1 MRWLSRCG
9 LQRTDSRRVFLVKQ
23 AGVKR
28 AAFFLGLG
36 LCFMAVAASGS
47 DSPAGDSP
55 VANSKRSAP
64 VWVAPKKVLKRRF
77 KDPLPKYPVMARIN
91 FIQGKVLLNVVIDED
106 GNVEKTHVLKGHPF
120 LALAALQ
127 SVRNWRFKPFI
138 TNGQRTPIRT
148 TIAVPFV
155 LRRRNFRAPFLPPH
169 RAARDL
175 EQRISPPEILTSKK
189 ELGNG
194 NTSGERDSVRLRVL
208 LSETGMVEDAR
219 IVSGDAGLL
228 PGAVACAMRMR
239 FKPAYFGTI
248 PVPWYFELEVPLDEI
263 LEKEDDEMEKMSSAV
278 RLPNR
283 TGSDVH

>member
-1 MRWLSRCG
+1 M
-9 LQRTDSRRVFLVKQ
+9 QRTVSRRVTLVKQ

-55 VANSKRSAP
+55 VAHSKRSEP
-64 VWVAPKKVLKRRF
+64 LWVAGKEVLKRRF
-77 KDPLPKYPVMARIN
+77 IDLRPKYPIIAKIN

-106 GNVEKTHVLKGHPF
+106 GHVEKIHVLKGHPF

-127 SVRNWRFKPFI
+127 SVRNLRFKPFF

-148 TIAVPFV
+148 TFTVPFI
-155 LRRRNFRAPFLPPH
+155 LRRRNFKDPFLPPD

-189 ELGNG
+189 ELENG
-194 NTSGERDSVRLRVL
+194 NTSGERDSVCLRVL
-208 LSETGMVEDAR
+208 LSEAGRVEDAE

-228 PGAVACAMRMR
+228 PGALACAMRMR

-248 PVPWYFELEVPLDEI
+248 AVPWYFELEVPLDEI
-263 LEKEDDEMEKMSSAV
+263 LEKEDDEREKMNSAV

>member
-1 MRWLSRCG
+1 M
-9 LQRTDSRRVFLVKQ
+9 FLVKQ

-28 AAFFLGLG
+28 AAFFLSLG
-36 LCFMAVAASGS
+36 LCFMAVAARGS

-55 VANSKRSAP
+55 VANSKRSEP
-64 VWVAPKKVLKRRF
+64 LWVAPKKVLKRRF
-77 KDPLPKYPVMARIN
+77 KDPLPKYPVLARIN
-91 FIQGKVLLNVVIDED
+91 FIQGKVLLDVVIDED

-120 LALAALQ
+120 LALAALR
-127 SVRNWRFKPFI
+127 SVRNWRFNPFF

-148 TIAVPFV
+148 TVTVPFI
-155 LRRRNFRAPFLPPH
+155 LRRRNFRVLFLPPG

-175 EQRISPPEILTSKK
+175 ERRISPPEILTSKK

-208 LSETGMVEDAR
+208 LSEAGMVEDAR

-228 PGAVACAMRMR
+228 LGAVACAMRMR

-248 PVPWYFELEVPLDEI
+248 AVPWYFELEVPLDEI
-263 LEKEDDEMEKMSSAV
+263 LEKEDDERAKIDSAV

-283 TGSDVH
+283 TGSDLH